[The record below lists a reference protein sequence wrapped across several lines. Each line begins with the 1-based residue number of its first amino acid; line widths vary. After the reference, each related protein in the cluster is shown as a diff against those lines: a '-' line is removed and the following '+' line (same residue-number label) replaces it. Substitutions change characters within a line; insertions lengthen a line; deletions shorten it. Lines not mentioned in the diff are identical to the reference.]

1 MNYFVHTLMSG
12 LPPPPALR
20 PSPPLPLR
28 SPSRWR
34 MGADTPWPRG
44 RYFYF
49 FLMTYPEI
57 RPRVRRYNYI
67 LTLLQISQMVVVR
80 PRGAGDTPAGPPRKP
95 YRLPG
100 GGRGEP
106 GVRVQG
112 IVVTVKSMYYAADG
126 TGYSCNVVRTNSV
139 LGLVRAP
146 RGPARDGRLSARA
159 PRAVDVHLILPAL
172 RSLWDQGVS
181 APVHAQA

>member
-1 MNYFVHTLMSG
+1 
-12 LPPPPALR
+12 
-20 PSPPLPLR
+20 
-28 SPSRWR
+28 
-34 MGADTPWPRG
+34 
-44 RYFYF
+44 
-49 FLMTYPEI
+49 MTYPEM

-67 LTLLQISQMVVVR
+67 LTLLQISQMVVVC
-80 PRGAGDTPAGPPRKP
+80 PRGAEDTPAGPPRKP

-106 GVRVQG
+106 GVRAQG

-146 RGPARDGRLSARA
+146 RGRGPARDGWLSARA
-159 PRAVDVHLILPAL
+159 PRAVDVHLVLPAL
-172 RSLWDQGVS
+172 RPLWHKGVS
-181 APVHAQA
+181 APARAQA